1 MLTPFYLLYYS
12 LDSGLKLETKV
23 QFFVNFTTK
32 AQSKCFFVK
41 RNQTELMESGGTQWK
56 KIFFFKNVDI
66 L

>member
-12 LDSGLKLETKV
+12 LESGLKLETKV
-23 QFFVNFTTK
+23 QFFVTFTTK

-41 RNQTELMESGGTQWK
+41 RNQTELMESGVVHSGK
-56 KIFFFKNVDI
+56 NIFKKNVDI